1 MSKNIYEKWKQSA
14 SAVWNYYYK
23 RFLCFVVRIVLGSGL
38 TAEASSDGFYID
50 LSPPVFDKNVMTQ
63 IYIDVTQGE
72 FTPVKY
78 QASNDTIKAYWY
90 CFDEE
95 SLVKVI
101 ITVLSSLPIVL
112 GPPAF
117 ICIMKVGGIM
127 GVVFPE

>member
-1 MSKNIYEKWKQSA
+1 
-14 SAVWNYYYK
+14 
-23 RFLCFVVRIVLGSGL
+23 VRIVLGSGL

-50 LSPPVFDKNVMTQ
+50 LTPPVFDKNVMTQ

-95 SLVKVI
+95 SLHFSYI
-101 ITVLSSLPIVL
+101 FLDI
-112 GPPAF
+112 
-117 ICIMKVGGIM
+117 
-127 GVVFPE
+127 FPLMLQSDSVSIN

>member
-1 MSKNIYEKWKQSA
+1 MRSENICWIHGTTCIFIKEFS
-14 SAVWNYYYK
+14 
-23 RFLCFVVRIVLGSGL
+23 CFVVRVVLGSGL

-95 SLVKVI
+95 SLIKVI
-101 ITVLSSLPIVL
+101 ITVYWLSSFR
-112 GPPAF
+112 GEDF
-117 ICIMKVGGIM
+117 
-127 GVVFPE
+127 F

>member
-1 MSKNIYEKWKQSA
+1 MRSENICWIHGTTCIFIKEFS
-14 SAVWNYYYK
+14 
-23 RFLCFVVRIVLGSGL
+23 CFVVRVVLGSGL

-117 ICIMKVGGIM
+117 ICIMNVGGIM
-127 GVVFPE
+127 GMIFPEE

>member
-1 MSKNIYEKWKQSA
+1 LVN
-14 SAVWNYYYK
+14 V
-23 RFLCFVVRIVLGSGL
+23 
-38 TAEASSDGFYID
+38 D
-50 LSPPVFDKNVMTQ
+50 LNVVFDKNVMTQ

-112 GPPAF
+112 GPPTF
-117 ICIMKVGGIM
+117 ICIMNVGGIM
-127 GVVFPE
+127 GMIFPEE